1 MVGIAGVGAATAAA
15 LGRGAETANGFALAE
30 KQAVVAL
37 KTERL
42 KSVADH
48 LEALA
53 RIDALQLELK
63 VNQDLLRDRIAQ
75 KDADL
80 VGLLAASELEKA
92 QLSSLVAELQSAK
105 SALVVELG
113 ALSVDRKQGQSD
125 LAEAEA
131 ALQVL
136 REAALSH
143 DISDSDFT
151 AKLKAASAKMDGLRA
166 ELLASNQAVEKLKT
180 AAAIVL
186 PKAKPLAVAAPRPKA
201 AAVAAPTPAIPTT
214 TGFFGNGG

>member
-1 MVGIAGVGAATAAA
+1 
-15 LGRGAETANGFALAE
+15 
-30 KQAVVAL
+30 
-37 KTERL
+37 
-42 KSVADH
+42 
-48 LEALA
+48 
-53 RIDALQLELK
+53 
-63 VNQDLLRDRIAQ
+63 LLRDRIAQ

-143 DISDSDFT
+143 DISDADFT

-166 ELLASNQAVEKLKT
+166 ELLAPNQAVEKLKT

-186 PKAKPLAVAAPRPKA
+186 PKAKPLAVSAPRPKA
-201 AAVAAPTPAIPTT
+201 AAVAAPTPTIPTT